1 MATNKGKTGIKQT
14 TSYTPST
21 KTIKVIDPK
30 TGKPYMY
37 DKVYDA
43 IFDYSGNQLDSDDFR
58 HIREVL
64 NTGKD
69 IEYSKLVTKKRQ
81 ELKNNGIT
89 SEFAEVYRAGD
100 SEKAMRLLNRAFNYY
115 DGTSTSDRVSDK
127 KSLDLIKELAE
138 RDNIASSTTYKE
150 SPLLWSLGMPAKK
163 ENEDPFYGVWGISE
177 HRPSRNSENY
187 PYYFTPIAD
196 IENPSEE
203 RKQIISDLI
212 NQGLK
217 KYVKN
222 TTVDSKG
229 KIHSEYE
236 NKSITLTDY
245 GWVGN
250 MGEMGGS
257 VSRDSS
263 YFSFHD
269 LWNLDPNASHNI
281 PTFLPKAVYRKILKS
296 AGVPESEQEAMITGF
311 LRGDSASEI
320 LGFSPKGFKKG
331 VPIYDRIY
339 KDPVSGKTIKE
350 MLKHNTYAYGGK
362 VKKYAN
368 GGKLPIDMYGRSVSK
383 YADGGFSSA
392 NRAPNPVILS
402 SLPAGTIQDLEYQKY
417 LAKINSDGIEKVAQ
431 SPGLLSTK
439 SSSTTGDAVG
449 AIGGIA
455 GGFLS
460 SAGTKQVEKGRMVG
474 GTAMQAAG
482 AVAPIATNPAL
493 LAATGG
499 LSALAIPLAAGIG
512 ALAGIPKQH
521 KYNRIEKGNDIEEQ
535 LAMYQGM
542 DTQNNYMQDSIRYA
556 AYGGKINHY
565 DNGTPG
571 ITYDQEGGHISPVEI
586 VGQKIHKAISA
597 NIFADLIEA
606 MNAPK
611 KGKTKSMEQTLKDV
625 LYGYNNPTFVDKSKG
640 YESTFYGDNNY
651 TMTNRWAPQQAAY
664 GGQFPGGELAQVE
677 SGETFS
683 HGGTL
688 HSVKTKSKH
697 KDLPEN
703 LANQFL
709 PNNSTV
715 YSSIPIKNIKDI
727 LPIAKQFGLNTDLT
741 AVKLY
746 AGEVKNGTTVADLSK
761 KGYKKLQPKK
771 DLGNQFYTKA
781 DLRNTKY
788 FEEGLTALGEVLNPE
803 TYRNIANNEYAQG
816 QQGIQQIL
824 HAAYG
829 GKVNHYAYGIG
840 DPEDE
845 PGYRSGSSSWA
856 GAPGAGLR
864 DAQYPPEILNPSVR
878 VDIPKPLIPDYS
890 QERNQFPHYYDGT
903 SYERDKQE
911 TAGPM
916 YRGYNRGNGV
926 DYPGTTYQPPSSLQN
941 GTGLP
946 ASAYLPPTADT
957 PTTPDM
963 VMPPYFNSEVRDVPY
978 PRVPGNPQQE
988 YTPADAAIGWASR
1001 QGYYDPN
1008 KAAFTAEGKGFAENF
1023 IKTLM
1028 GTKQDSNTTANK
1040 KSPYKLS
1047 PADIAAL
1054 GVTGANAAASL
1065 LTQMQSGYPIVK
1077 ADRAGTYRQIG
1088 QMPTE
1093 PIQNATGGALR
1104 AAIQASLTKN
1114 SPNNIARIA
1123 DLTANTIAQTNDPLL
1138 KILGQN
1144 IALLNSKNQQI
1155 QALDNT
1161 DAANLSIKLKDDTA
1175 LGNYK
1180 LSAIGE
1186 NLLKMASNGN
1196 TRAAENALAQMDDA
1210 TLRAMLVTIGPNSKY
1225 FTEQIER
1232 IINSRKGVIQ
1242 SDKKSV

>member
-1 MATNKGKTGIKQT
+1 MATSKKPTTNKTKSTQT
-14 TSYTPST
+14 NSYTPS
-21 KTIKVIDPK
+21 KSVIKVIDSK

-37 DKVYDA
+37 DKTYDA
-43 IFDYSGNQLDSDDFR
+43 IFDTTGNQMDSDDFR
-58 HIREVL
+58 HIKEVMS
-64 NTGKD
+64 TGKD
-69 IEYSKLVTKKRQ
+69 IVYSKLVAKKKQ
-81 ELKNNGIT
+81 ELKDNGIT
-89 SEFAEVYRAGD
+89 SEFAEMYRAGD
-100 SEKAMRLLNRAFNYY
+100 SEKALRLLNRTFSYY
-115 DGTSTSDRVSDK
+115 AGTGISENIENEETSN
-127 KSLDLIKELAE
+127 LIKVLAKG
-138 RDNIASSTTYKE
+138 DNVASSSTYKE

-177 HRPSRNSENY
+177 NRPSRNSENY

-203 RKQIISDLI
+203 RKRIISDLI
-212 NQGLK
+212 NRGLK

-229 KIHSEYE
+229 KIHSKYE
-236 NKSITLTDY
+236 NKSIPMVDMP
-245 GWVGN
+245 WVGDLGN
-250 MGEMGGS
+250 FGAG
-257 VSRDSS
+257 VSQDSS

-269 LWNLDPNASHNI
+269 LWNLDPNASHNM

-296 AGVPESEQEAMITGF
+296 AGVPESEQEAMITGL
-311 LRGDSASEI
+311 LRGDSATEI

-339 KDPVSGKTIKE
+339 KDPISGKTIKE
-350 MLKHNTYAYGGK
+350 MLKDNTYAYGGK

-368 GGKLPIDMYGRSVSK
+368 GGKLPIDMYGRSVRK
-383 YADGGFSSA
+383 YEGGGRTPI
-392 NRAPNPVILS
+392 NIAPIE
-402 SLPAGTIQDLEYQKY
+402 SLPAGTIQNPAYQEY

-460 SAGTKQVEKGRMVG
+460 SAGTKQVEKGHMIG

-482 AVAPIATNPAL
+482 TVAPIATNPAL

-512 ALAGIPKQH
+512 ALAGIPKQN
-521 KYNRIEKGNDIEEQ
+521 KYNRIEKGNNIEEQ

-542 DTQNNYMQDSIRYA
+542 DTQNNYMQDPIRYA

-611 KGKTKSMEQTLKDV
+611 KGKTKSMEQTLRDV
-625 LYGYNNPTFVDKSKG
+625 LYWYNNP
-640 YESTFYGDNNY
+640 TFYGDNNY
-651 TMTNRWAPQQAAY
+651 TMTNRWTPQQAAY

-709 PNNSTV
+709 PDNSTV
-715 YSSIPIKNIKDI
+715 YSSIPIKNIKDV

-829 GKVNHYAYGIG
+829 GKVNQYAYGNY
-840 DPEDE
+840 EDG
-845 PGYRSGSSSWA
+845 PYRMQS
-856 GAPGAGLR
+856 P
-864 DAQYPPEILNPSVR
+864 VM
-878 VDIPKPLIPDYS
+878 IPDILAPS
-890 QERNQFPHYYDGT
+890 TEARWA
-903 SYERDKQE
+903 E
-911 TAGPM
+911 TQNLPVELVPDFDRTAWN
-916 YRGYNRGNGV
+916 NRPVNGV
-926 DYPGTTYQPPSSLQN
+926 YEEWKG
-941 GTGLP
+941 
-946 ASAYLPPTADT
+946 
-957 PTTPDM
+957 
-963 VMPPYFNSEVRDVPY
+963 VPY
-978 PRVPGNPQQE
+978 THPGSNTDPFADSGMGPQQE
-988 YTPADAAIGWASR
+988 WKGVPYNYPGYNYTSPESLNTAA
-1001 QGYYDPN
+1001 
-1008 KAAFTAEGKGFAENF
+1008 
-1023 IKTLM
+1023 L
-1028 GTKQDSNTTANK
+1028 TTGNG
-1040 KSPYKLS
+1040 KSPFKLS
-1047 PADIAAL
+1047 PADMTAL

-1065 LTQMQSGYPIVK
+1065 LTLQQKMYDNEVTDKSRLYNMKTELP
-1077 ADRAGTYRQIG
+1077 DNFTN
-1088 QMPTE
+1088 PTL
-1093 PIQNATGGALR
+1093 GALR
-1104 AAIQASLTKN
+1104 AGLQSSAQNNNWKNTSAMSSEMLSKTVAGLNSALLEQSRQNVGLFNAKQAAIYQALGV
-1114 SPNNIARIA
+1114 
-1123 DLTANTIAQTNDPLL
+1123 DTAN
-1138 KILGQN
+1138 
-1144 IALLNSKNQQI
+1144 
-1155 QALDNT
+1155 
-1161 DAANLSIKLKDDTA
+1161 KLAWNKDKTA

-1196 TRAAENALAQMDDA
+1196 TRAAENELAQMDDA

-1232 IINSRKGVIQ
+1232 IINSRKGSYNSQ
-1242 SDKKSV
+1242 TGTPA